1 MMKKTQPKPKAR
13 VNSDSLMRESNRKKY
28 FAYEQERIA
37 KGQIKRNGGNVPMS
51 TYPYAPTGNERMQI
65 VKNARQSASKDSA
78 AAVQARRMKST
89 KPVPAKPIDKV
100 VAKKM
105 VSVKKPMMK
114 STKK

>member
-1 MMKKTQPKPKAR
+1 MKQPKPKAR

-65 VKNARQSASKDSA
+65 VKKARQSASKDSLT
-78 AAVQARRMKST
+78 AVQARRMKST
-89 KPVPAKPIDKV
+89 KPVPAKSVSKSASKS
-100 VAKKM
+100 VA
-105 VSVKKPMMK
+105 VKKTPLK